1 MSDDDL
7 TEEEFFSSEKF
18 LYIERPVL
26 VLFFIVFLV
35 SLGEQLWAEFVSAY
49 FVALGGSI
57 FFLGVFKSLSDVLD
71 AIAQYPGGL
80 ISDRFGRFQAVM
92 LFLAF
97 GVFGY
102 ATYLLA
108 SSWKVLFVGLIFVQG
123 TSSLL
128 QPTIFAMIGDFM
140 PSRRRTS
147 AFSVQSILKR
157 VPIIVSPALGGYI
170 IASQGVIEGMRIG
183 LGITVVLS
191 VLSLFFAKLMLGQ
204 FMNSSSW
211 KEKVSNQN
219 GSEVSIAPG
228 SIVPT
233 SFFSRFWIDKG
244 LFRLLIADI
253 FARLGQAIVKAFIV
267 LHVIEVLGPQ
277 EFGILISIQMTVS
290 VLSYIPAAGI
300 ANRVGKK
307 PVAIVSFLCFSLYP
321 AFILYSDTLFWLI
334 LAFGV
339 AGFREFGEPARK
351 AILVDLAPTEKRAQ
365 SIGLYYTFRSL
376 SVVPGSIIGALLWT
390 ISHQLTGLIASL
402 IAFIGLLF
410 FICCV
415 HETE

>member
-1 MSDDDL
+1 MPDDDVM
-7 TEEEFFSSEKF
+7 EEDFHSSETF
-18 LYIERPVL
+18 WYIERPVL

-80 ISDRFGRFQAVM
+80 ISDRFGRFQSVM

-97 GVFGY
+97 GIFGY
-102 ATYLLA
+102 TTYLFA
-108 SSWKVLFVGLIFVQG
+108 PSWKLLFVGLIFVQG

-140 PSRRRTS
+140 PSNRRTS

-157 VPIIVSPALGGYI
+157 IPIIVSPAVGGYI
-170 IASQGVIEGMRIG
+170 IASQGIIEGVKVG

-191 VLSLFFAKLMLGQ
+191 ILSLVFAKLMLGQ
-204 FMNSSSW
+204 FMKSSSW
-211 KEKVSNQN
+211 KEKISNQN
-219 GSEVSIAPG
+219 GHKDLVVLNSI
-228 SIVPT
+228 IPT
-233 SFFSRFWIDKG
+233 SPFSRFWIDKD
-244 LFRLLIADI
+244 LSKLLIADI
-253 FARLGQAIVKAFIV
+253 FARFGQAVVKAFIV
-267 LHVIEVLGPQ
+267 LHVIDVLGPQ

-300 ANRVGKK
+300 ANRIGKK
-307 PVAIVSFLCFSLYP
+307 PVAMVSFLCFSLYP
-321 AFILYSDTLFWLI
+321 ALILYSNTLPWLI
-334 LAFGV
+334 FAFGV

-351 AILVDLAPTEKRAQ
+351 AILVDLAPAEKRAQ
-365 SIGLYYTFRSL
+365 SIGLYYTFRSF

-390 ISHQLTGLIASL
+390 TSHQLTGLVASF
-402 IAFIGLLF
+402 IAFMGLLF
-410 FICCV
+410 FSCCV
-415 HETE
+415 HENE